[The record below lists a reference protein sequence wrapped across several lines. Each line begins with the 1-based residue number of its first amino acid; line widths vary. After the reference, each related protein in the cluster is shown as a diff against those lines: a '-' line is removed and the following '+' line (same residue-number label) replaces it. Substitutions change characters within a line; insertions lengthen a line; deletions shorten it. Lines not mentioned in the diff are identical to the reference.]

1 MDLKKFLLLPLTYV
15 ESVWKCLNTIK
26 NKTNKSNCDYIPI
39 NTVLQSLEIYVQK
52 SKINLTKYSINE
64 DDDGDFSNLS
74 SSSSSTESSTES
86 IELTSD
92 DSNNR
97 FKSIIMDG
105 YDFSKLNSKF
115 LIYSSKVNYRSLN
128 KKWDKVSFYLSLS
141 LYSLILILF
150 LFFFFN

>member
-64 DDDGDFSNLS
+64 DDDGDFSNSSLASTTES
-74 SSSSSTESSTES
+74 SSSSSSSTES

-92 DSNNR
+92 DR

-128 KKWDKVSFYLSLS
+128 KKWDKVSLSLS
-141 LYSLILILF
+141 LYSLILILS
-150 LFFFFN
+150 LFFFN